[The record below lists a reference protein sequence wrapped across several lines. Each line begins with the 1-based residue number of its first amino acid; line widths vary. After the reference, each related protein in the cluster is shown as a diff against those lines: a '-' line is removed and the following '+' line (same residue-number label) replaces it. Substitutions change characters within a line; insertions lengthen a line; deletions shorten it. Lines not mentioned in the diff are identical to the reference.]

1 MTKTLLYIWP
11 RISSEVDFCASN
23 YNPPHHAFK
32 SLDALEWAGRA
43 IGEAFYNKVLI
54 AGSSLVCFAAQTF
67 KTTPKLNIPTP
78 ILTFQRYD
86 YF

>member
-1 MTKTLLYIWP
+1 MTKTLLHIWP
-11 RISSEVDFCASN
+11 GISPEVDSCASN

-32 SLDALEWAGRA
+32 LTNALEWAGRA

-54 AGSSLVCFAAQTF
+54 TVTTSVRFAGQTL

-78 ILTFQRYD
+78 ILSFQRYD

>member
-1 MTKTLLYIWP
+1 MTKTLLHIWLVNGAEP
-11 RISSEVDFCASN
+11 DSSASN
-23 YNPPHHAFK
+23 HNPPHHAFK
-32 SLDALEWAGRA
+32 LTNALEWAGRA

-54 AGSSLVCFAAQTF
+54 TVSTSDCFVPQTLKTSL
-67 KTTPKLNIPTP
+67 KLNIPTP

>member
-1 MTKTLLYIWP
+1 MTKTLLHIWLVNGAEP
-11 RISSEVDFCASN
+11 DSSASN
-23 YNPPHHAFK
+23 HNPPHHAFK
-32 SLDALEWAGRA
+32 LTNALEWAGRA

-54 AGSSLVCFAAQTF
+54 NVTTLVRFAAQTL

>member
-1 MTKTLLYIWP
+1 MTKTLLHIWLVNGAEP
-11 RISSEVDFCASN
+11 DFCASN
-23 YNPPHHAFK
+23 YNPPHPTFK
-32 SLDALEWAGRA
+32 LTNALEWAGRA

-54 AGSSLVCFAAQTF
+54 TVSTSDCFVPQTLKTSL
-67 KTTPKLNIPTP
+67 KLNIPTP

>member
-1 MTKTLLYIWP
+1 MTKTLLYIWLVNGAEP
-11 RISSEVDFCASN
+11 DFCASN
-23 YNPPHHAFK
+23 YNPLHPTFK
-32 SLDALEWAGRA
+32 LTNALEWAGRA

-54 AGSSLVCFAAQTF
+54 TVTTSVRFAGQTL

-78 ILTFQRYD
+78 ILSFQRYD

>member
-1 MTKTLLYIWP
+1 MITST
-11 RISSEVDFCASN
+11 SSLTDAIFDLARLVP
-23 YNPPHHAFK
+23 NPPHPTFK
-32 SLDALEWAGRA
+32 SSDAIEWAGRA

-54 AGSSLVCFAAQTF
+54 AITTSVRFAAHTYE
-67 KTTPKLNIPTP
+67 KTPKRNIPTP

>member
-1 MTKTLLYIWP
+1 MTKTLLHIWLVNGAETDSNA
-11 RISSEVDFCASN
+11 SSH
-23 YNPPHHAFK
+23 NPPHPTFK
-32 SLDALEWAGRA
+32 LTNALEWAGRA

-54 AGSSLVCFAAQTF
+54 NVSTSDCLAGQTF
-67 KTTPKLNIPTP
+67 ELAPKLNIPTP